1 MRCRDCPY
9 GIEDFT
15 LRTEM
20 YKSVYGEYPDEDRA
34 NQSEQFVWCDK
45 VGGKVYSFGHCS
57 DWYEQDEENYK
68 NHSKKKRINK
78 RERYLKHQNHLRYSY
93 ETVGGY
99 YPTPVRYVD
108 EIWIKGIGY
117 IKNPKPYYQRL
128 YRGKKSKYL
137 KQLSNRKIRKYK
149 GKLHNGYQH
158 VHKIFDWW
166 NEFC

>member
-68 NHSKKKRINK
+68 NYSKKKRINK
-78 RERYLKHQNHLRYSY
+78 RERYLKHQNHLRYLY
-93 ETVGGY
+93 EMLV
-99 YPTPVRYVD
+99 VM
-108 EIWIKGIGY
+108 I
-117 IKNPKPYYQRL
+117 QRL
-128 YRGKKSKYL
+128 LDMWMKYGLRVSAIL
-137 KQLSNRKIRKYK
+137 KIQSHIIRDCIVVRKVNI
-149 GKLHNGYQH
+149 
-158 VHKIFDWW
+158 
-166 NEFC
+166 

>member
-78 RERYLKHQNHLRYSY
+78 KWLKRYGYKKVIVNSKGWNVKTYTNG
-93 ETVGGY
+93 TV
-99 YPTPVRYVD
+99 
-108 EIWIKGIGY
+108 
-117 IKNPKPYYQRL
+117 
-128 YRGKKSKYL
+128 
-137 KQLSNRKIRKYK
+137 
-149 GKLHNGYQH
+149 
-158 VHKIFDWW
+158 
-166 NEFC
+166 EFVK

>member
-1 MRCRDCPY
+1 MQRLSLWDW
-9 GIEDFT
+9 
-15 LRTEM
+15 
-20 YKSVYGEYPDEDRA
+20 YGEYPDEDRA

-78 RERYLKHQNHLRYSY
+78 RERYLKHQNHLRYLY

-149 GKLHNGYQH
+149 GELHNGYQH